1 MSPLKK
7 ARVNRGWKLADV
19 VHRLRSAGESIDTGN
34 LSRIERG
41 LQRPSTGLAE
51 SLCSVFEGDLNE
63 IHVLYP
69 ERFTGGGTDSTAA

>member
-19 VHRLRSAGESIDTGN
+19 VQRLRAAGESIDTGN

-41 LQRPSTGLAE
+41 LQRPSTSLAE
-51 SLCSVFEGDLNE
+51 SLCFVFEGDLNE

-69 ERFTGGGTDSTAA
+69 ERFIRAEADSSAA